1 MCQQSVAGT
10 FFFCC
15 SKKRTAHLEVCGQC
29 QRKDST
35 LSLPFSLF
43 TLPQK
48 KFAQIISS
56 PLLIIHKNLL
66 SLCQIMRQE
75 QQRQWSY
82 DLPFGRVVITFND
95 GVYVVTAT
103 SPLWTCTFACSS
115 SETAYQEA
123 LSLVARIGNIKK
135 VSETIDKPNEQKKDE
150 CNLQRRT
157 AKY

>member
-1 MCQQSVAGT
+1 
-10 FFFCC
+10 
-15 SKKRTAHLEVCGQC
+15 
-29 QRKDST
+29 
-35 LSLPFSLF
+35 
-43 TLPQK
+43 
-48 KFAQIISS
+48 
-56 PLLIIHKNLL
+56 
-66 SLCQIMRQE
+66 MRQE
-75 QQRQWSY
+75 QHRQWSY

-103 SPLWTCTFACSS
+103 STLWTCTFACSS